1 MFFKNTVKYWPEFY
15 LEFRTWRIFSKTAK
29 QYKDVLN
36 KDHNLRV
43 DWLGRIYGVINLT
56 EEVQGA
62 SGEIQQAYVLQ
73 QITKY
78 GKTLMNMGVG
88 DIVYPEIQKIK
99 GTAGYLVILWP
110 AFEALQTLQIIWNLI
125 KTSVLITGLF
135 LLVKLTINN
144 TGTLVSAWNWALS
157 LFN

>member
-1 MFFKNTVKYWPEFY
+1 MLFKNTIKYWPEFY
-15 LEFRTWRIFSKTAK
+15 SEFRIWRIFSKTAK
-29 QYKDVLN
+29 SYKDSLN
-36 KDHNLRV
+36 KEYNLRV

-88 DIVYPEIQKIK
+88 DVVYPEIQKIK

-110 AFEALQTLQIIWNLI
+110 AFEALSALPIIWNTI
-125 KTSVLITGLF
+125 KTSVLITGIV
-135 LLVKLTINN
+135 LLVKLIINN
-144 TGTLVSAWNWALS
+144 TESILSAWNWALS

>member
-144 TGTLVSAWNWALS
+144 TGALVSAWNWALS

>member
-29 QYKDVLN
+29 QYKDALN

-43 DWLGRIYGVINLT
+43 DWLGRIYGVVNLT

-78 GKTLMNMGVG
+78 GKTLMNMGLG

-110 AFEALQTLQIIWNLI
+110 AFEALQTLQIIWNTI
-125 KTSVLITGLF
+125 KTSVLITGIV

-144 TGTLVSAWNWALS
+144 TGALVSAWNWALS

>member
-110 AFEALQTLQIIWNLI
+110 AFEALQTLQITWNLI

-144 TGTLVSAWNWALS
+144 TGALVSAWNWALS